1 MAVDFNGVNSNA
13 LNPQKQTARQRSDSS
28 ADGATGKSSG
38 AAEQQPSNSTN
49 VNLSRDAQSIKAA
62 ESALQEQP
70 NVDDSRVDS
79 IRQALE
85 DGSFQ
90 IDADELAQKML
101 NVDESIFG

>member
-1 MAVDFNGVNSNA
+1 MAIDFNGINSNA
-13 LNPQKQTARQRSDSS
+13 LNPQKQTARQRSDS
-28 ADGATGKSSG
+28 
-38 AAEQQPSNSTN
+38 AAEGGTNKSGEAAQQPSNSTN

-70 NVDDSRVDS
+70 SVDDSRVES